1 MAAQAPTLRGS
12 AALFS
17 FRGIR
22 VYVHW
27 TFLILLAYISF
38 TGYQAGNE
46 PMAILSEM
54 GLVLIVFVCVLLHE
68 FGHALMAQRYGVGTK
83 DITLLPIGGMANLKR
98 MPEEPKQEF
107 WITVAGP
114 AVNLVIALLAF
125 LTIAIIG
132 LDVWTSDVVLNAT
145 SGTQVLLF
153 VFAANLTLFLF
164 NLIPAFPMDGG
175 RILRSLLSMRMPRDR
190 ATRIAAGVGRFFS
203 IAFVVFGLM
212 NGQPFLALIGVFIY
226 FAAGAETKMVEQQTA
241 LRGLRVRDVMRTQFW
256 TMTTDSSVQQAV
268 DALLAGGDKDLVL
281 TTTEGAYVGVLT
293 RRDLVEAL
301 SNSQQEHT
309 LGSLS
314 FSRPPAV
321 APGDAVNSAYTTL
334 LTGQHALMPVMENDR
349 ILGVLERENLI
360 EYLMVRGVLRDK
372 QAAGPAIPS

>member
-12 AALFS
+12 APLFT

-27 TFLILLAYISF
+27 TFVILLAYIAF
-38 TGYQAGNE
+38 MGFRADKDA
-46 PMAILSEM
+46 MAILGEL

-68 FGHALMAQRYGVGTK
+68 FGHALMAQRYGVDTK
-83 DITLLPIGGMANLKR
+83 DITLLPIGGMANLSR

-125 LTIAIIG
+125 IAIAIKG
-132 LDVWTSDVVLNAT
+132 LDLMASDIMLGAT
-145 SGTQVLLF
+145 TGTQVLMFL
-153 VFAANLTLFLF
+153 FAANLTLFLF

-175 RILRSLLSMRMPRDR
+175 RILRSLLSMRMARDK

-203 IAFVVFGLM
+203 VAFVVFGLM

-226 FAAGAETKMVEQQTA
+226 FAAGAESRMVEQRTA
-241 LRGLRVRDVMRTQFW
+241 LRGLRVRDVMRTMYW
-256 TMTTDSSVQQAV
+256 TMNSDTTVQQAV
-268 DALLAGGDKDLVL
+268 NALLAGGDKDLVI
-281 TTTEGAYVGVLT
+281 TNADGSYMGVLT
-293 RRDLVEAL
+293 RRHLVEAL
-301 SNSQQEHT
+301 SNAQQEHT

-321 APGDAVNSAYTTL
+321 SPGDAVNIAYTTL
-334 LTGQHALMPVMENDR
+334 LTGQHALMPVLEGER
-349 ILGVLERENLI
+349 LVGVLEKENLT
-360 EYLMVRGVLRDK
+360 EYLLVKGALREAQDS
-372 QAAGPAIPS
+372 ADSTAR

>member
-12 AALFS
+12 APLFS

-38 TGYQAGNE
+38 MGYRAGKE
-46 PMAILSEM
+46 PMAIMAEM

-68 FGHALMAQRYGVGTK
+68 FGHALMAQRYGVETK
-83 DITLLPIGGMANLKR
+83 DITLLPIGGVANLKR

-125 LTIAIIG
+125 IAIAIIG
-132 LDVWTSDVVLNAT
+132 LDVWSSDVVLNAT

-153 VFAANLTLFLF
+153 LFAANLTL
-164 NLIPAFPMDGG
+164 G
-175 RILRSLLSMRMPRDR
+175 RILRSLLSMRMPRDK
-190 ATRIAAGVGRFFS
+190 ATRIAAAVGRFFS

-226 FAAGAETKMVEQQTA
+226 FAAGAETKMVEQQAA
-241 LRGLRVRDVMRTQFW
+241 LRGLRVRDVMRTLYW
-256 TMTTDSSVQQAV
+256 TMTTDSTVQQAV

-281 TTTEGAYVGVLT
+281 TNLDGSYVGVLT

-301 SNSQQEHT
+301 SNSQQAQT
-309 LGSLS
+309 LGSLRYS
-314 FSRPPAV
+314 QPPAV
-321 APGDAVNSAYTTL
+321 APSDAVNTAYTTL
-334 LTGQHALMPVMENDR
+334 LTGQHALMPVMEEDR
-349 ILGVLERENLI
+349 ILGVLERENLT
-360 EYLMVRGVLRDK
+360 EFLMVRGALRDK
-372 QAAGPAIPS
+372 HPTAPALPR